1 VRRSLCLDH
10 ADPVA
15 RPDRGRES
23 ARYDDRHRDQGDR
36 SDRMDRYDRP
46 AHADRDGRDDCPTRA
61 VPERSRDRA
70 EHVDRADRDRYA
82 PPRAMQDPRSMSGDR
97 TTRFDTKP
105 DYRNPER
112 AAPVPMQRER
122 LAPDHVVMRTTG
134 TLNAPAVPMVAD
146 PRVITITNV
155 FGDST
160 ESSDVPSPP
169 PEDAEEIVLTTKKKP
184 NLKVR
189 PMKRVKRKQC
199 HFHWRGVC
207 KKGASCEF
215 SHDL

>member
-1 VRRSLCLDH
+1 
-10 ADPVA
+10 
-15 RPDRGRES
+15 
-23 ARYDDRHRDQGDR
+23 
-36 SDRMDRYDRP
+36 
-46 AHADRDGRDDCPTRA
+46 
-61 VPERSRDRA
+61 
-70 EHVDRADRDRYA
+70 
-82 PPRAMQDPRSMSGDR
+82 MSGDR